1 MLADGQVTIMMS
13 LADPPGSSPIGLA
26 VLWLQGALLG
36 SIAIAIAVVA
46 VASVGLLMLGGRID
60 VKRGLT
66 VIAGCFILFGAP
78 AIAGGI
84 QSMLS
89 GAQGSAEVLAEAP
102 STMPSQPAL
111 PPAPTDTDPYAG
123 ASVPAR

>member
-60 VKRGLT
+60 VRRGLA
-66 VIAGCFILFGAP
+66 VIAGCFILFGAS
-78 AIAGGI
+78 AIASGLQSLLVDGREIAGI
-84 QSMLS
+84 SPDLPP
-89 GAQGSAEVLAEAP
+89 VTPPP
-102 STMPSQPAL
+102 S
-111 PPAPTDTDPYAG
+111 PPAPPANADPYAG